1 MTVTPRPIQ
10 PSIIVQDAGFGRL
23 KLTSKHPLGE
33 INQTLADLFA
43 GCARKFPD
51 RTVIAEKNSEG
62 SYATLSY
69 QKAYEAA
76 RAVAAQLIKLEGGQ
90 NTPLMILSG
99 ASRAHFVVSWGAI
112 LAGVPYVPVSGNYAT
127 VPAAFGKLKAVF
139 ETTKPVF
146 VWSENYAVQWEALRR
161 TALADAPLVWLGE
174 QAPGSSISLQPKANR
189 ASVRMVDERAATFSS
204 DTVARYMFTSGSTG
218 SPKGVIHTHG
228 MITTM
233 LAARAALGED
243 EPDAAPPRVLDWMP
257 WSHVG
262 AGVLRMAFVMNAGG
276 SIYIDDGKPV
286 PGEFEK
292 TLANLAVVK
301 PTSYAGAPLGL
312 EYAGRGAGTG
322 RCARHN
328 VFRSCDHRWPTA
340 VRQCLSRPTSACRR
354 YS

>member
-10 PSIIVQDAGFGRL
+10 PSIIVQDAGFGTL
-23 KLTSKHPLGE
+23 KLTSKYPLGE

-146 VWSENYAVQWEALRR
+146 VWSEDYAVQREALVA
-161 TALADAPLVWLGE
+161 TGLAEKSFMWLGSH
-174 QAPGSSISLQPKANR
+174 APGSAMALELELEGNEVSDRL
-189 ASVRMVDERAATFSS
+189 VDERVAEFSGH
-204 DTVARYMFTSGSTG
+204 RG
-218 SPKGVIHTHG
+218 
-228 MITTM
+228 
-233 LAARAALGED
+233 ALY
-243 EPDAAPPRVLDWMP
+243 V
-257 WSHVG
+257 
-262 AGVLRMAFVMNAGG
+262 
-276 SIYIDDGKPV
+276 Y
-286 PGEFEK
+286 
-292 TLANLAVVK
+292 
-301 PTSYAGAPLGL
+301 LGL
-312 EYAGRGAGTG
+312 NGQSQRRHSYPWHDHDDAGS
-322 RCARHN
+322 AR
-328 VFRSCDHRWPTA
+328 
-340 VRQCLSRPTSACRR
+340 RPRR
-354 YS
+354 R